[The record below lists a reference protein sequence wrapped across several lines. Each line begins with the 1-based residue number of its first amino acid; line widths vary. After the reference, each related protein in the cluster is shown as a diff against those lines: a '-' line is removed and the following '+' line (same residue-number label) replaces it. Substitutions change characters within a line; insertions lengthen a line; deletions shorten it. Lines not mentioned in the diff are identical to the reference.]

1 MNSMHFFKRMMA
13 FADNCAYKFS
23 GKKTLH
29 ITDFQAANLFR
40 HEEQGS
46 RLSMQKGLG
55 TTVVLSYYKDSIL
68 YRSTN
73 ILLRIVTSS
82 IYNIIAT
89 WAQYESRA
97 VKE

>member
-1 MNSMHFFKRMMA
+1 VHTSFQ
-13 FADNCAYKFS
+13 
-23 GKKTLH
+23 GKKITLR

-68 YRSTN
+68 YFN
-73 ILLRIVTSS
+73 KYS
-82 IYNIIAT
+82 IKT
-89 WAQYESRA
+89 RAQYESRA